1 MDGGDRMAWRGA
13 TANAVE
19 AAVVPPVVPD
29 WRAKLARLEGAYA
42 ETTIRGY
49 GSDFAAFERWCER
62 ERQTA
67 LPASPETVA
76 DFITACAN
84 GSHRC
89 DEHRSKGPGN
99 APSTLAR
106 RLSAIRKVHRLLRLP
121 SPVEDEEVKTALRR
135 AIRGKGRR
143 QHQAHGLTIDI
154 RDTLI
159 ASCSQESLMGLR
171 DRAMVAVGYDTLC
184 RRSELVALRLA
195 DLTDNP
201 DGSVT
206 VLVRRSKADALG
218 DGRTA
223 FLTPRTALLLNAWL
237 EAAGI
242 EEGPLFRSL
251 TPKELGRDALD
262 PCSVSR
268 ILKRAAERAGYGD
281 ALIADLSSH
290 SLRIGAAQDM
300 SSADFGILALMSA
313 GGWKTVSV
321 VARYVEKALVAHVG
335 RTREARLEKRFGV
348 QGKSKP
354 TD

>member
-1 MDGGDRMAWRGA
+1 MNGDMTAWRGR
-13 TANAVE
+13 TENEVE
-19 AAVVPPVVPD
+19 GRADPTVSPD

-49 GSDFAAFERWCER
+49 GADFAAFQRWCER
-62 ERQTA
+62 EQITS

-84 GSHRC
+84 GTR
-89 DEHRSKGPGN
+89 RSKEPGTHGPGD

-106 RLSAIRKVHRLLRLP
+106 RLAAIRKVHRLLRMP
-121 SPVEDEEVKTALRR
+121 SPVDDEEVKTSLRR

-154 RDTLI
+154 RDALI
-159 ASCSQESLMGLR
+159 AACSQHSLMGLR
-171 DRAMVAVGYDTLC
+171 DCAMVAVGYDTLC
-184 RRSELVALRLA
+184 RRSELVALRIA

-223 FLTPRTALLLNAWL
+223 FLTPRTAILLKAWL
-237 EAAGI
+237 KAASI
-242 EEGPLFRSL
+242 KEGALFRSL
-251 TPKELGRDALD
+251 TRGELGQEALN

-268 ILKRAAERAGYGD
+268 ILKRAAGRAGYD
-281 ALIADLSSH
+281 EALIAELSSH

-300 SSADFGILALMSA
+300 SSADFGILALMAA
-313 GGWKTVSV
+313 GGWKTVAV
-321 VARYVEKALVAHVG
+321 VSRYVEKALVAHVG
-335 RTREARLEKRFGV
+335 RTREARLEKRFGTPQESV
-348 QGKSKP
+348 S

>member
-1 MDGGDRMAWRGA
+1 MDGDVMAWRGT
-13 TANAVE
+13 TANPVEVAVFS
-19 AAVVPPVVPD
+19 PVVLD

-49 GSDFAAFERWCER
+49 GSDFAAFERWCVR

-76 DFITACAN
+76 EFITACAN
-84 GSHRC
+84 GSDRC
-89 DEHRSKGPGN
+89 DQSGSQGSGD

-106 RLSAIRKVHRLLRLP
+106 RLSAIRKVHRLLRMA

-135 AIRGKGRR
+135 AIRAKGRR

-154 RDTLI
+154 REALI
-159 ASCSQESLMGLR
+159 AACSLQSLMGLR
-171 DRAMVAVGYDTLC
+171 DRAVVAVGYDTLC

-223 FLTPRTALLLNAWL
+223 FLTPRTALLLYAWL
-237 EAAGI
+237 HAAGI

-251 TPKELGRDALD
+251 TRNELGREALN

-268 ILKRAAERAGYGD
+268 ILKRAAERAGYDD
-281 ALIADLSSH
+281 ALVAELSSH

-300 SSADFGILALMSA
+300 SSADFGILALMAA
-313 GGWKTVSV
+313 GGWKTVAV
-321 VARYVEKALVAHVG
+321 VSRYVEKALVAHVG
-335 RTREARLEKRFGV
+335 RTREARLEKRFGAP
-348 QGKSKP
+348 GERKP
-354 TD
+354 DD